1 MISCRTLSVIEV
13 GTSTWRQISGSV
25 CRNSIRTVAIS
36 LTLSDPVFIL
46 AGLMRLVWR
55 PGTGSSRVGAARA
68 CGYRGSL
75 WGALLGE
82 VQKCRAAHN
91 RSSVSS
97 YARLQTSRIP
107 YPFARRRATPKW
119 YARFAIR
126 RICTLDSGDH
136 TIVDIPIVFSK

>member
-1 MISCRTLSVIEV
+1 MRITIQL
-13 GTSTWRQISGSV
+13 
-25 CRNSIRTVAIS
+25 AA
-36 LTLSDPVFIL
+36 FIL
-46 AGLMRLVWR
+46 AGLMRSVWQ

-75 WGALLGE
+75 WRALLGE
-82 VQKCRAAHN
+82 VQNAVAAHH

-107 YPFARRRATPKW
+107 YLFARRRATPKW

-126 RICTLDSGDH
+126 RICTLDSGDP
-136 TIVDIPIVFSK
+136 TIVDIPIVFSDEATRIRTSRCELRRPGPLA